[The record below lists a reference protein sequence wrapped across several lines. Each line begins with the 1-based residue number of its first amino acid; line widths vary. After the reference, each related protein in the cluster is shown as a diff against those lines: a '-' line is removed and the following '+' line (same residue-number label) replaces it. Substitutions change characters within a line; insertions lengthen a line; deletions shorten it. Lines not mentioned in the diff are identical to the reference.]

1 MGFSTFEARFGE
13 LISLASDSLLVYV
26 MSSSGTFDFGG
37 TIKPLSE
44 EMMSEEAGGIF
55 VSTGR
60 AVGREEGREEREGR
74 EESEREEEGE
84 EEEEAKGSTVG
95 ISKGVDPASG
105 APNGERGLGD
115 AEWRHLVRPE
125 MKAEVDGLEGQVLR
139 IYFVK
144 SRKRESIGSSGMRA
158 NSRKREASWADVRQ
172 TEEAA
177 GCWPEKR

>member
-44 EMMSEEAGGIF
+44 EMMSKEAGGIF

-60 AVGREEGREEREGR
+60 AVGIEEREGR
-74 EESEREEEGE
+74 EESEGEEEE